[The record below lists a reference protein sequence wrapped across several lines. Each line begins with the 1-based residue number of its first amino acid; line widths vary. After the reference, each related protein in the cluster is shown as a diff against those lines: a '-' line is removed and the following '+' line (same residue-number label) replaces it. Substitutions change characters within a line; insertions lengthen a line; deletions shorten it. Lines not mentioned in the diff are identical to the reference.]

1 MAEEENKQDLTISEI
16 AECFLIDIT
25 NLKTLKGILEQLN
38 FKAENKITYSNNVV
52 IEELIDSKAGVYV
65 FEIKKK
71 SKDGEYGE
79 DGDGEIKKLKELW
92 DCRKNEKVPRAN
104 KISNNQW
111 LYVGRDFTNINTRIK
126 AHLCQGNKST
136 YALKLGAINQEK
148 ENEQE
153 QENKEKYSSLESLLS
168 TYTITCYRFTI
179 NGKMDDIIKA
189 GYIAMIEGILH
200 EKLKPILGK
209 K

>member
-1 MAEEENKQDLTISEI
+1 MMAEDKTINEI
-16 AECFLIDIT
+16 AKCFSGTIKDSKI
-25 NLKTLKGILEQLN
+25 LKCILKQLN
-38 FKAENKITYSNNVV
+38 FKAENEISYSNNVL
-52 IEELIDSKAGVYV
+52 IEELADSKAGVYV
-65 FEIKKK
+65 FEIKKGGK
-71 SKDGEYGE
+71 TLNPAEVSEF
-79 DGDGEIKKLKELW
+79 KKLW
-92 DCRKNEKVPRAN
+92 DCRKKEKVPRTN
-104 KISNNQW
+104 ENSNNQW

-126 AHLCQGNKST
+126 AHLGQVSKST
-136 YALKLGAINQEK
+136 YALKLGTINK

-153 QENKEKYSSLESLLS
+153 QENKEKYSSLENLLS

-179 NGKMDDIIKA
+179 SEEMDDIIRA